1 MGCKLQGVAQI
12 ASFLYK
18 RRPGHLPYILLSND
32 TKKSHLELKR
42 YLLLKVFLAMKLI
55 WMCTCYCMSR
65 LYVNAHKALR
75 SPNVMGTTIE
85 GLLTYKK

>member
-42 YLLLKVFLAMKLI
+42 YLLLKVFLAMKLVY
-55 WMCTCYCMSR
+55 ML
-65 LYVNAHKALR
+65 LYVKIVCQCPYVALTLWGLR
-75 SPNVMGTTIE
+75 SKASLHIKNRPFI
-85 GLLTYKK
+85 